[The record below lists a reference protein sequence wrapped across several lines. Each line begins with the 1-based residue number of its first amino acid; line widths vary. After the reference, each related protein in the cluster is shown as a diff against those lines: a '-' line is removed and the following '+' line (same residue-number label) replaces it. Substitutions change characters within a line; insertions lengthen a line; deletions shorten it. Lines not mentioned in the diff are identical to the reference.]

1 MLRAASCEAGN
12 VRGDTEKGQAM
23 HRAIVT
29 GGTRGIGLAI
39 AQAIAG
45 SGSHVMVTGRDHAQV
60 DAAVQEIGATA
71 GSDPSRVAGTA
82 VDVRDRAGVTALVAD
97 TVTRFGGLDV
107 LVNNAGVGAFAE
119 VAAMSDE
126 DWARVIDTNLTGV
139 FYCTR
144 AAIPALKQAGG
155 GWIINIASLSA
166 RNPFPGGAAYCSS
179 KAALVAFTEA
189 LMQEV
194 RFDGIRASVVLPGSV
209 ATEFSGGSTAVD
221 WKLAPDDVAEV
232 VMDLLRHPGRS
243 LPSRVEIRPSQPKK
257 R

>member
-1 MLRAASCEAGN
+1 MRRAASCEAGG
-12 VRGDTEKGQAM
+12 VCGGSAKGRTM

-39 AQAIAG
+39 AKAIAVTG
-45 SGSHVMVTGRDHAQV
+45 GHVMVTGRDQAQV
-60 DAAVQEIGATA
+60 DAAVQAIGASP
-71 GSDPSRVAGTA
+71 GSDPSRVAGA
-82 VDVRDRAGVTALVAD
+82 SVDVRDRAGVTSLVAD
-97 TVTRFGGLDV
+97 AVARFGGLDV
-107 LVNNAGVGAFAE
+107 LDNNAGVGAFAE

-144 AAIPALKQAGG
+144 AAIPVLQQAGG
-155 GWIINIASLSA
+155 GWIINVASLSA

-194 RFDGIRASVVLPGSV
+194 RFDGIRVSVVLPGSV
-209 ATEFSGGSTAVD
+209 ATEFSGGSTNAE
-221 WKLAPDDVAEV
+221 WKLSPDDVAEV
-232 VMDLLRHPGRS
+232 VLDLLRHPGRS
-243 LPSRVEIRPSQPKK
+243 LPSRVEIRPSQPRK